1 MDETFMR
8 VLLTS
13 RLLGIFCRINQ
24 SKVLVRVDRYREYMA
39 TSLKKHGISLES
51 VTFYLD
57 GVERDRLD
65 SMGAGAKTGEVIAL
79 RDQLLKLPDEAF
91 NAAVKS
97 VKALVAESK
106 DSSNAGKNASFSESK
121 EAGRKLYD
129 ETRARGSGGAR
140 GALAKV
146 TPN

>member
-1 MDETFMR
+1 MGT
-8 VLLTS
+8 LH
-13 RLLGIFCRINQ
+13 
-24 SKVLVRVDRYREYMA
+24 
-39 TSLKKHGISLES
+39 KKHGISLES

-91 NAAVKS
+91 HAAVKS

-106 DSSNAGKNASFSESK
+106 DSSTAGKNTSFAESR
-121 EAGRKLYD
+121 EAGRQLYD
-129 ETRARGSGGAR
+129 ETRSKGAGGAR
-140 GALAKV
+140 GALTKV
-146 TPN
+146 TSS